1 MMSSAPPPL
10 NDVAVAAAAGVP
22 VATLAAW
29 LRRGHLARPAAG
41 WQLEDAVLLRLT
53 WLLSTFGTPPDAA
66 LRILEAQ
73 RGAIRRGNGWLVLTR
88 RYESDL
94 SGGGVASGGV
104 LALDRPED
112 VNNVLLRAAAYPGDL
127 KQILLLDLVAG
138 MEKCRL
144 ALARHVATRRPRGR
158 PRKDGG
164 KTK

>member
-1 MMSSAPPPL
+1 MDKVGTRL
-10 NDVAVAAAAGVP
+10 NNLAVAAAAGVP
-22 VATLAAW
+22 VATLASW
-29 LRRGHLARPAAG
+29 LRRGHLTRPAAG
-41 WQLEDAVLLRLT
+41 WNMEDAVLLRST
-53 WLLSTFGTPPDAA
+53 WLLSTFGMPPDAA

-73 RGAIRRGNGWLVLTR
+73 RGAIRQGEGWLLLTK

-104 LALDRPED
+104 LALDRQED

-127 KQILLLDLVAG
+127 KQILLLDLAAQT
-138 MEKCRL
+138 ERCRL
-144 ALARHVATRRPRGR
+144 ALAHHMATRRPRGR